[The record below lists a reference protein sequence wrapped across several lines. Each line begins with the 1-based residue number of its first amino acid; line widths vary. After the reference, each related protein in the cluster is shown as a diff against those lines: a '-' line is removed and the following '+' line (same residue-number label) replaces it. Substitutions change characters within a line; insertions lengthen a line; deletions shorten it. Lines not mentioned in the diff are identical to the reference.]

1 MDEVKGRVLAA
12 WCLAEQFGVFGGGR
26 KCLHKVSSSLEEIH
40 KGAVQVTKGLLKGD
54 RRHIGEPGVVLLE
67 SGKHGSQVFVVQA
80 LPLLS
85 IGRLASREAPII
97 DEAAAS
103 KRLSKDDFLLSGQIE
118 SILVG
123 SLRLFAHGLLALSL
137 FLDVQSQGSQ
147 NLAIER
153 AIILFGD
160 RSYLLQ

>member
-40 KGAVQVTKGLLKGD
+40 KGAIQVTEGLLKGD

-67 SGKHGSQVFVVQA
+67 SGKHGRQIVVGEV

-85 IGRLASREAPII
+85 IGRLASREAPIV

-103 KRLSKDDFLLSGQIE
+103 KRLSKDTFLLSGRIDP
-118 SILVG
+118 ILVG
-123 SLRLFAHGLLALSL
+123 SLHLLAHGLLAFSC
-137 FLDVQSQGSQ
+137 FSTCFS
-147 NLAIER
+147 R
-153 AIILFGD
+153 A
-160 RSYLLQ
+160 